1 MMEEVLKGLNFETA
15 YEIATKIPNMDEIE
29 IAAVLGAIE
38 ARGYDA
44 EVLAGFAK
52 GVVEGVSINLGEVV
66 DTCGTG
72 GDKAAS
78 INVSTAVAIALSTIH
93 PVAKHGNRAVSSKS
107 GSADVLESLG
117 VNIEMEEAKARRMIF
132 ETGFAFLFAPLY
144 HKSFARVVRVR
155 RKLAIKTIF
164 NIIGPLTN
172 PANPVAQ
179 IVGVANASLVKP
191 VGEAL
196 SILGRKGV
204 VVHGSG
210 LDEVSPSD
218 KTDIA
223 VVNRDV
229 ELLTLQSEDFGVERT
244 KVIPCKSGEESA
256 RRIKAVFSGKGLRE
270 DRVFIGVN
278 FATSLF
284 ALGYEDLKENMEIFE
299 ERLQSGEFARKL
311 EEIVC
316 KSTSM

>member
-1 MMEEVLKGLNFETA
+1 MIGEVLKGLNFDMA
-15 YEIATKIPNMDEIE
+15 YELALSIPAMDEVE

-38 ARGYDA
+38 AKGYDA
-44 EVLAGFAK
+44 EALAGFAK
-52 GVVEGVSINLGEVV
+52 GVVDGVRINLGEVV

-78 INVSTAVAIALSTIH
+78 INISTAVAIALSSIH
-93 PVAKHGNRAVSSKS
+93 PIAKHGNRAVSSKS

-117 VNIEMEEAKARRMIF
+117 VNIEMDETKARKMIS

-144 HKSFARVVRVR
+144 HQSFARVVRVR

-179 IVGVANASLVKP
+179 VVGVANAELLRT

-196 SILGRKGV
+196 SILGRRGV

-210 LDEVSPSD
+210 LDEVSPLYETSV
-218 KTDIA
+218 A
-223 VVNRDV
+223 VIGKNLEFLR
-229 ELLTLQSEDFGVERT
+229 LCPEDFGVKRA
-244 KVIPCKSGEESA
+244 KIIPCQSSNESA
-256 RRIKAVFSGKGLRE
+256 KRIKAVFSGNGLEE
-270 DRVFIGVN
+270 DRILIGIN
-278 FATSLF
+278 FATALF

-299 ERLQSGEFARKL
+299 EKLQSGEFARKL

>member
-15 YEIATKIPNMDEIE
+15 YEIATKIPNMDEVE

-44 EVLAGFAK
+44 EALAGFAK
-52 GVVEGVSINLGEVV
+52 GVVERVSIDLGEVV

-117 VNIEMEEAKARRMIF
+117 VNIEMEEAKARRMISK
-132 ETGFAFLFAPLY
+132 TGFAFLFAPLY
-144 HKSFARVVRVR
+144 HKSFARVARVR

-179 IVGVANASLVKP
+179 IVGVASPSLVKP

-210 LDEVSPSD
+210 LDEVSPSG

-223 VVNRDV
+223 VVTGDV
-229 ELLTLQSEDFGVERT
+229 ELLALQPEDFGVERT
-244 KVIPCKSGEESA
+244 KVIPCQSGEESA
-256 RRIKAVFSGKGLRE
+256 RRIKAVFSGRGLRK
-270 DRVFIGVN
+270 DRVLIGIN

>member
-1 MMEEVLKGLNFETA
+1 MIGAVLKGLNFDTA
-15 YEIATKIPNMDEIE
+15 YELATEIPRMDEVE
-29 IAAVLGAIE
+29 IAAILGAIE
-38 ARGYDA
+38 AKGYDA

-52 GVVEGVSINLGEVV
+52 GVVEGAKVDLGEVA

-72 GDKAAS
+72 GDGAAS

-117 VNIEMEEAKARRMIF
+117 VNIEMDEAKAREMIS

-179 IVGVANASLVKP
+179 IVGVTTQDLVRT

-196 SILGRKGV
+196 SILGRRGV

-210 LDEVSPSD
+210 LDEVSPSG
-218 KTDIA
+218 KTNIA
-223 VVNRDV
+223 IVSGDV
-229 ELLTLQSEDFGVERT
+229 ELLSLQPEDFGVERA
-244 KVIPCKSGEESA
+244 KIIPCHSSEESA
-256 RRIKAVFSGKGLRE
+256 RRIKAVFSGRGLKE
-270 DRVFIGVN
+270 DKIFIGIN
-278 FATSLF
+278 FATALL
-284 ALGYEDLKENMEIFE
+284 ALGHEDLRENLEIFE
-299 ERLQSGEFARKL
+299 ERLWSGEFAGKL

>member
-1 MMEEVLKGLNFETA
+1 MIGAVLKGLNFDMA
-15 YEIATKIPNMDEIE
+15 YELALSIPAMDEVE

-52 GVVEGVSINLGEVV
+52 GVVEGVRINLGEVV

-72 GDKAAS
+72 GDGAAS

-107 GSADVLESLG
+107 GSADVLESFG
-117 VNIEMEEAKARRMIF
+117 VNIEMDETKARKMIS

-172 PANPVAQ
+172 PASPAAQ
-179 IVGVANASLVKP
+179 IVGVANSGLVRP

-196 SILGRKGV
+196 SILGRRGV

-210 LDEVSPSD
+210 LDEVSPSG
-218 KTDIA
+218 KSSIA
-223 VVNRDV
+223 IVNGDV
-229 ELLTLQSEDFGVERT
+229 ELLSLQLEDFGVERT

-256 RRIKAVFSGKGLRE
+256 KRIKAVFSGKGLKE
-270 DRVFIGVN
+270 DRVLIGIN

-299 ERLQSGEFARKL
+299 EKLQIGDFARKL

>member
-1 MMEEVLKGLNFETA
+1 MIGEVLKGLNFETA
-15 YEIATKIPNMDEIE
+15 YDLATKISDLDEIE
-29 IAAVLGAIE
+29 IAAILGAIE
-38 ARGYDA
+38 AKGYDA

-52 GVVEGVSINLGEVV
+52 GVAEKARIDLGEVA

-72 GDKAAS
+72 GDGVSS
-78 INVSTAVAIALSTIH
+78 INVSTAVAIALSTVH

-117 VNIEMEEAKARRMIF
+117 VNIEMNEKKARKMIS

-144 HKSFARVVRVR
+144 HKSFAKVVNVR

-179 IVGVANASLVKP
+179 IVGVANADLVRT

-196 SILGRKGV
+196 VILGRRGV
-204 VVHGSG
+204 VVHGNG

-218 KTDIA
+218 KTKMAIVDGDVDI
-223 VVNRDV
+223 
-229 ELLTLQSEDFGVERT
+229 LTIQPEDFGVKKTEI
-244 KVIPCKSGEESA
+244 IPCQSSEESA
-256 RRIKAVFSGKGLRE
+256 RRIKAVFDGNGLEE
-270 DRVFIGVN
+270 DRIFVALN

-284 ALGYEDLKENMEIFE
+284 ALGFEDLKENMEIFE
-299 ERLQSGEFARKL
+299 EKLQNGDFKRKL
-311 EEIVC
+311 EDIVC
-316 KSTSM
+316 RSMNL